1 MKITELFKNNRPILS
16 LEIFPPK
23 PDVEIS
29 TIYDTIDELAE
40 LPADFISVTY
50 GAAGSTAKTTI
61 DVAKR
66 ILNHNKLLPLPHYT
80 CIGTERADAAL
91 VIESF
96 RKFNIDNILALRGD
110 LPEGVSNSGLFR
122 YASDF
127 IAYLKQNSAL
137 CIGAAAYPE
146 GHSDTKN
153 VNTEM
158 NYLKLKADSGA
169 DYFITQLFFDNNFY
183 YNLLE
188 LAQKHNIRKPIF
200 AGIMP
205 VLNGKSLLRIIKL
218 SGVSVPQELSKL
230 VARYGDR
237 PLEME
242 KAGIDYAA
250 KQIDDLL
257 GNNVSGVHLYCM
269 NRPSVAKNIFSRC
282 MQRSNNV

>member
-1 MKITELFKNNRPILS
+1 M
-16 LEIFPPK
+16 
-23 PDVEIS
+23 
-29 TIYDTIDELAE
+29 
-40 LPADFISVTY
+40 
-50 GAAGSTAKTTI
+50 
-61 DVAKR
+61 
-66 ILNHNKLLPLPHYT
+66 
-80 CIGTERADAAL
+80 
-91 VIESF
+91 
-96 RKFNIDNILALRGD
+96 
-110 LPEGVSNSGLFR
+110 
-122 YASDF
+122 
-127 IAYLKQNSAL
+127 
-137 CIGAAAYPE
+137 
-146 GHSDTKN
+146 
-153 VNTEM
+153 
-158 NYLKLKADSGA
+158 
-169 DYFITQLFFDNNFY
+169 
-183 YNLLE
+183 E

-269 NRPSVAKNIFSRC
+269 NRPSVAKNIFNRC